1 MKRDE
6 PDWEERIMPVKIS
19 SVAPMSDE
27 EFEALRRQKRRS
39 TNPAMDELLREV
51 AAGRAMRVPLEEGQS
66 ARGLRAAI
74 SRSASSRGLK
84 VETIEGEGF
93 IAVKKTDESR
103 SGRARSG
110 SAEAG
115 QRRRGRPP
123 KQREADDGAS

>member
-1 MKRDE
+1 
-6 PDWEERIMPVKIS
+6 MPVKIS

-27 EFEALRRQKRRS
+27 EFEALRRQKGRS
-39 TNPAMDELLREV
+39 TNPAMDELLHEV

-84 VETIEGEGF
+84 VETIEGDGF
-93 IAVKKTDESR
+93 VAVKKADESR
-103 SGRARSG
+103 SRGSRS
-110 SAEAG
+110 SDNG

-123 KQREADDGAS
+123 KQREGDDIAS